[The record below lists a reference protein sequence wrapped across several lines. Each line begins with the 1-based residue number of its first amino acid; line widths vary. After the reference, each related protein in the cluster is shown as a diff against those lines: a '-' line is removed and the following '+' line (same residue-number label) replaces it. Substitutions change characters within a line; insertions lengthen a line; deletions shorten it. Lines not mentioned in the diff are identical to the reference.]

1 MLRPLNPRPPVPM
14 GHEPSARG
22 RDDGG
27 GRGGPVVDER
37 RCRLC
42 GGRDAKERPQRL
54 GRYALTCDACEA
66 KRGAHLRETE
76 RATA

>member
-1 MLRPLNPRPPVPM
+1 
-14 GHEPSARG
+14 
-22 RDDGG
+22 
-27 GRGGPVVDER
+27 VVDER

-66 KRGAHLRETE
+66 KRGAHLKEPVSARS
-76 RATA
+76 